1 MIEVHQLLD
10 ITEAHHHLD
19 MVDMMIEAHH
29 LVDTTIEDL
38 LLLHFTSVEDTVVA
52 VDTMIIR
59 MIGREE
65 DHLVRQDVGDTDTDF
80 RERVIINVTCIRID
94 SRKS

>member
-38 LLLHFTSVEDTVVA
+38 LLLDITSVEDTVVVAAVA

-65 DHLVRQDVGDTDTDF
+65 DHLVHQDVGDTDTD
-80 RERVIINVTCIRID
+80 THK
-94 SRKS
+94 SRL